1 MKKIIFVCLGNIC
14 RSPMA
19 EMMMQNLIEQEGLSD
34 QITVASR
41 STSTYEIGNP
51 PHPGAIAELKD
62 KKIPIIHHRAQQITR
77 QDFDE
82 ADVIIGM
89 DQQNIVNLQN
99 MAPAADR
106 NKIHLAYEALGQ
118 TKVIEDPWYDHK
130 FDRTYQ
136 QLAEVLPAWLKILL
150 NQ

>member
-19 EMMMQNLIEQEGLSD
+19 EMMMNHLIEQKNLSD
-34 QITVASR
+34 QITAVSR

-62 KKIPIIHHRAQQITR
+62 KKIPIINHRAQQITR

-89 DQQNIVNLQN
+89 DQQNIVNLQK
-99 MAPAADR
+99 MAPLADKD
-106 NKIHLAYEALGQ
+106 KIRLAYEALGQ
-118 TKVIEDPWYDHK
+118 TKVIEDPWYDHR

-136 QLAEVLPAWLKILL
+136 QLAEVLPAWLKILM

>member
-19 EMMMQNLIEQEGLSD
+19 EMMMKHLIEEKNLSD

-41 STSTYEIGNP
+41 STSTYEIGNS
-51 PHPGAIAELKD
+51 PHPGAIAELKN
-62 KKIPIIHHRAQQITR
+62 KKIPIIDHHAQQITR

-99 MAPAADR
+99 MAPSVDKD
-106 NKIHLAYEALGQ
+106 KIHLAYEALGQ

-130 FDRTYQ
+130 FGRTYK
-136 QLAEVLPAWLKILL
+136 QLAEVLPVWLKTLL

>member
-19 EMMMQNLIEQEGLSD
+19 EMMMKHLIEEKNLSD

-41 STSTYEIGNP
+41 STSTYEIGNS
-51 PHPGAIAELKD
+51 PHPGAIAELKN
-62 KKIPIIHHRAQQITR
+62 KKIPIIDHHAQQITR

-89 DQQNIVNLQN
+89 DQQNIVNLQK
-99 MAPAADR
+99 MAPLADKD
-106 NKIHLAYEALGQ
+106 KIHLAYEALGQ
-118 TKVIEDPWYDHK
+118 TKVIEDPWYDHR

-136 QLAEVLPAWLKILL
+136 QLAEVLPAWLKILM